1 MIEDSKLVERLVHAN
16 GNMYRKARAGRAG
29 RASQASKEALKV
41 GCKGCMYFVAMDDDS
56 STSDR
61 HRQVQRT
68 NLNPSSNM
76 AQE

>member
-1 MIEDSKLVERLVHAN
+1 MIEDNRLVERLVHAN
-16 GNMYRKARAGRAG
+16 GNMYKKARAGRAG
-29 RASQASKEALKV
+29 RQSKEALKV
-41 GCKGCMYFVAMDDDS
+41 GLQRLYVAMDDR

-61 HRQVQRT
+61 HRKVQRT

>member
-1 MIEDSKLVERLVHAN
+1 MIEDSRLVERLVHAN
-16 GNMYRKARAGRAG
+16 GNMYRKARAGRA
-29 RASQASKEALKV
+29 SKEALTV
-41 GCKGCMYFVAMDDDS
+41 ACKGCMYYLAMDDDS